1 MSLYAILGE
10 IFLILILIVPI
21 LLLVA
26 MIFGLILVTSKRR
39 LFPRFT
45 YIVLTTL
52 SQPARTLLNLLHI
65 DPIILNEVV
74 IALINAFTDEEYKK
88 TPPDRRMLFL
98 PQCLRSLDCP
108 AKTSSDEG
116 IVCLGCGRCA
126 IKSIVEFSRDLG
138 VEVYLVPGGG
148 FVRRII
154 RNKKPGAVAG
164 VACAIELYDMMRT
177 LTRKGVPAQGVLLA
191 KSGCIETLVDWN
203 EVKSLLAA

>member
-21 LLLVA
+21 LLLLA
-26 MIFGLILVTSKRR
+26 MIFGLILVISKRR

-45 YIVLTTL
+45 DIVLTTL
-52 SQPARTLLNLLHI
+52 SQPVRTLRNFLHI

-74 IALINAFTDEEYKK
+74 IALINAFTDEEYKT

-98 PQCLRSLDCP
+98 PQCLNSLDCP
-108 AKTSSDEG
+108 VKTSSDEG
-116 IVCLGCGRCA
+116 IVCLGCGRCE
-126 IKSIVEFSRDLG
+126 IKSIVEFSKDLG

-177 LTRKGVPAQGVLLA
+177 LTRKGVPAQGILLA

-203 EVKSLLAA
+203 EVKNLLAA